1 MTLRIQTARLVLRR
15 FTRDDAQDLL
25 GVVSDPSVARVIPEI
40 EVSMEGV
47 LNYIDMQNAR
57 KPFQLDTWFDLAIER
72 KLDRVVTGLL
82 SMVHKAHHQGQIGW
96 ALGVGYRGCGF
107 VTEAASALIEYGFD
121 RYGMHRISAD
131 TTSANPDSWKVMERL
146 GMRCEA
152 QLREAEFRDGEWI
165 DYYVYGVLAAEWKQ
179 G

>member
-25 GVVSDPSVARVIPEI
+25 EVVSDPSAARVIPEI

-47 LNYIDMQNAR
+47 LNYIDMQNACV
-57 KPFQLDTWFDLAIER
+57 PFRLDTWFDLAIER
-72 KLDRVVTGLL
+72 KLDRVVIGLL
-82 SMVHKAHHQGQIGW
+82 SMASKAHHQGQIGW
-96 ALGVGYRGCGF
+96 ALGVDYRGCGYA
-107 VTEAASALIEYGFD
+107 TEAASGLIEYGFD
-121 RYGMHRISAD
+121 RHGMHRISAD
-131 TTSANPDSWKVMERL
+131 TTSANPDSQKVMERL

-165 DYYVYGVLAAEWKQ
+165 DYYIYGVLAAEWKQ